1 MATLS
6 SSSMILHCLLRSMVF
21 AEKLAVNLTEAPCMW
36 YITFTFQN
44 PLSLFLL
51 VVDFCCS
58 QMWIFFFFFSLSY
71 LKCFIS
77 NLGSLGLLFLQIGF
91 LLFFFFSS
99 PLLLEFL
106 VCICWYV
113 RWCHTSLWSST
124 NFSLFC
130 FLSVLRFGD
139 VHWLIHVFQFL
150 LLMLKSFKSF

>member
-1 MATLS
+1 MATLR
-6 SSSMILHCLLRSMVF
+6 SSSMLLHCLLSSTVF
-21 AEKLAVNLTEAPCMW
+21 AEKLAVTLTEAPCMW
-36 YITFTFQN
+36 YITFTFFQN

-51 VVDFCCS
+51 VVDFAVARCG
-58 QMWIFFFFFSLSY
+58 FFFFFSLSY
-71 LKCFIS
+71 LKYFIS

-113 RWCHTSLWSST
+113 RWCNTSLWSST

-150 LLMLKSFKSF
+150 LLMLKSFMSF

>member
-1 MATLS
+1 MYKHSFTRYRDLHWLYFSYKTFFFFFRLSSISLEKEMATLS
-6 SSSMILHCLLRSMVF
+6 SSSMLLHCLLRSMVF

-58 QMWIFFFFFSLSY
+58 QMWIFFFFSLSY

-91 LLFFFFSS
+91 LLFFFFFLSS
-99 PLLLEFL
+99 SSGIPGMHML
-106 VCICWYV
+106 VC
-113 RWCHTSLWSST
+113 
-124 NFSLFC
+124 
-130 FLSVLRFGD
+130 
-139 VHWLIHVFQFL
+139 
-150 LLMLKSFKSF
+150 